1 MLQNV
6 PAQTIRIFP
15 LSKEG
20 VKSMDMVE
28 KREILEWIR
37 SILIAVL
44 LALVI
49 RAFFMEVFLV
59 QGQSMQPTLLDRER
73 LIVYKVPLYYREP
86 RRGEIFVFRAT
97 NRRDFIK
104 RIIGLPGDTVMVS
117 AAGTFVN
124 GQRLDEP
131 YVLDAAYEPF
141 GPVTVPEGT
150 VFAMGDNRNN
160 SMDSRHPSV
169 GFVPIDRLRGKAV
182 LVFWPPGSIRLLGN
196 H

>member
-1 MLQNV
+1 
-6 PAQTIRIFP
+6 
-15 LSKEG
+15 
-20 VKSMDMVE
+20 MVNIE
-28 KREILEWIR
+28 KKEILEWVR

-73 LIVYKVPLYYREP
+73 LIVYKVPLFYRQP

-104 RIIGLPGDTVMVS
+104 RIIGLPGDEVLVS
-117 AAGTFVN
+117 TKGTYVN
-124 GQRLDEP
+124 GQRIDEP
-131 YVLDAAYEPF
+131 YVLFPASESF
-141 GPVTVPEGT
+141 GPVAVPEGK
-150 VFAMGDNRNN
+150 VFVLGDNRNN

-169 GFVPIDRLRGKAV
+169 GFIPLDRLKGKAV
-182 LVFWPPGSIRLLGN
+182 LVFWPPGSIRTLKN
-196 H
+196 S